1 MRLTFWGGTK
11 EVSGAN
17 YLLESDKGT
26 KILIDCGLIQGS
38 RFAEKRNFDPFPYNP
53 KEIASV
59 LITHSHIDH
68 IGRLPKLWRDGF
80 SGIIYSTSPTK
91 DFSEL
96 LLLDSEHIL
105 TEDAKELGREPI
117 YTIDDIIET
126 LKIWRKIDYHNK
138 FNINDFEIEFFDAGH
153 ILGSAIIVL
162 KNQDKTIV
170 FSGDLGNWPAPI
182 INPTEKINYADYLV
196 IESTYGNKIH
206 QKQKQEEELEDVI
219 EDTVKRGGVL
229 LIPSFAMERT
239 QELLFH
245 LNHLVENKK
254 IPRIPVFIDSPLAIK
269 LTSVYSKYR
278 RYFNKEVLQK
288 IKLGDDI
295 LSFSGLR
302 FTLTTEESKE
312 INNIPPPKIIIAGAG
327 MMNGGRILHHAKLY
341 LSDAR
346 NTILFVGYQAKG
358 SLGREILDGAKKV
371 KILGEEVSVQAR
383 VCQIESYSAHAD
395 QKKLLEWINPMR
407 LSLKKLFVVQGEEDA
422 ENALAQKV
430 RDELAVDAVLPEYGQ
445 PFVL

>member
-53 KEIASV
+53 KEIDSV
-59 LITHSHIDH
+59 LITHAHIDH

-80 SGIIYSTSPTK
+80 GGTIYSTSPTK

-105 TEDAKELGREPI
+105 SEEAKEFGRDPL
-117 YTIDDIIET
+117 YTVDDIIET
-126 LKIWRKIDYHNK
+126 LKIWRKVDYHNK
-138 FNINDFEIEFFDAGH
+138 FNINDLEIEFFDAGH
-153 ILGSAIIVL
+153 ILGSAIIVI

-206 QKQKQEEELEDVI
+206 QKQQQEEELEDVI
-219 EDTVKRGGVL
+219 EDTVKKGGVL

-295 LSFSGLR
+295 LSFSGLH

-312 INNIPPPKIIIAGAG
+312 INNVPPPKLIIAGAG

-358 SLGREILDGAKKV
+358 SLGREILDGAKQV
-371 KILGEEVSVQAR
+371 KILGEEVSVRAR
-383 VCQIESYSAHAD
+383 VYQIESYSAHAD

-407 LSLKKLFVVQGEEDA
+407 LSLKKLFVVQGEEEA

-430 RDELAVDAVLPEYGQ
+430 RDELAVEAILPEYGQ
-445 PFVL
+445 SFVL

>member
-206 QKQKQEEELEDVI
+206 QKQQQEEELEDVI

-295 LSFSGLR
+295 LSFSGLH

>member
-38 RFAEKRNFDPFPYNP
+38 RFAEKRNFDSFPYNP
-53 KEIASV
+53 KEIDSV

-80 SGIIYSTSPTK
+80 GGIIYSTSPTK

-105 TEDAKELGREPI
+105 SEEAKEFGRDPL
-117 YTIDDIIET
+117 YTVDDIIET
-126 LKIWRKIDYHNK
+126 LKIWRKVDYHNK

-153 ILGSAIIVL
+153 ILGSAIIVI

-206 QKQKQEEELEDVI
+206 QKQQQEEELEDVI
-219 EDTVKRGGVL
+219 EDTVKKGGVL

-295 LSFSGLR
+295 LSFSGLH
-302 FTLTTEESKE
+302 FTLTSEESKE
-312 INNIPPPKIIIAGAG
+312 INNVPPPKLIIAGAG

-341 LSDAR
+341 LSDAS
-346 NTILFVGYQAKG
+346 NTILFVGYQTKG

-371 KILGEEVSVQAR
+371 KILGEEVSVRAR
-383 VCQIESYSAHAD
+383 VYQIESYSAHAD

-407 LSLKKLFVVQGEEDA
+407 LSLKKLFVVQGEEEA

-430 RDELAVDAVLPEYGQ
+430 RDELAVEAILPEYSQ
-445 PFVL
+445 SFVL